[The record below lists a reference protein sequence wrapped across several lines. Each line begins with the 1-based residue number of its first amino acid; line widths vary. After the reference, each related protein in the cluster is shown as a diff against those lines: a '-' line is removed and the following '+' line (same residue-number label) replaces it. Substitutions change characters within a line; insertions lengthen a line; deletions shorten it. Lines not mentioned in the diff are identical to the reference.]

1 MTFVH
6 PRVGAVLNIFEK
18 SKWMMFKG
26 AKFASASSSI
36 ADRFLLQFPI
46 FSFSVSHHRV
56 NFVHLK
62 IKASGKEE
70 KRICLETFEKHNTAT
85 SCWNAKLDSP
95 ML

>member
-6 PRVGAVLNIFEK
+6 PRVGVVLNIFEK
-18 SKWMMFKG
+18 SQWMMFKG
-26 AKFASASSSI
+26 AKFASAFSSI
-36 ADRFLLQFPI
+36 SGIFSLQLPI

-62 IKASGKEE
+62 IKASGKRRE
-70 KRICLETFEKHNTAT
+70 KNLFRTIEKHNTAT
-85 SCWNAKLDSP
+85 SCWNAKLDSR